1 MDPHKKCNKDEADLK
16 QQVGEMKQEVGEMK
30 QQLSQMKSEIQ
41 FALGQIWEMKHKLVD
56 MNAIVM
62 ALAVGL
68 VLGILVTVM
77 LK

>member
-1 MDPHKKCNKDEADLK
+1 
-16 QQVGEMKQEVGEMK
+16 MK

>member
-1 MDPHKKCNKDEADLK
+1 
-16 QQVGEMKQEVGEMK
+16 MK
-30 QQLSQMKSEIQ
+30 QQLSQMKAETE
-41 FALGQIWEMKHKLVD
+41 FALRQIWEMKKHKLVN

-68 VLGILVTVM
+68 VLGMLVTIM